1 MAAVSRPRVPQV
13 KHHWTMPLHWVLVV
27 PFVVLISG
35 SVGLV
40 GYLSYRSGEQ
50 AVQDLVH
57 QLQNEKSLRIVQ
69 HLDNYLSIPQKI
81 NQTNLEA
88 IELGILDLQ
97 NFETTGKYFWRQLH
111 IFHVGY
117 INYGNEAGEFIGA
130 GYEEGKLR
138 ISEKKHNQPYQIFA
152 ANPQGDRLS
161 VVQTKPE
168 GNPNAADWYTDAL
181 KAGQPI
187 WSQIYNWQDDPSV
200 MAISASYP
208 VYNSRQQVI
217 GVIGVDLILS
227 QISKFLQTIQVT
239 ASGRTFILEQ
249 NGLLVASSSNEAPF
263 RMVNGEARRLAANDS
278 QDPVVN
284 FVTRKLEQQFGS
296 WRNLDQ
302 QTQLNTTFEGER
314 YFIQVTPW
322 RDPLGLDW
330 LVVVVVPETEF
341 MGQIQANTRT
351 TILLCALTLGLALL
365 LGLLTARWVATPIA
379 QLSQA
384 SYAMAAGAK
393 QQPLPTQTAIT
404 ELQTLAE
411 AFELMSAQ
419 VYQSL
424 DRVKIALQE
433 SKEKYQTLFQ
443 TLPMGIAITDAKG
456 KLLESNPASERILG
470 IPIDVQ
476 TQRTHDAPDWQ
487 IIRPDGS
494 PMPPTEF
501 ASVRALQE
509 NRYVA
514 NVEMGVV
521 QPDGQI
527 RWISVSATP
536 IPLEHY
542 GVAIAYIDITER
554 KQQEAE
560 RKTAEL
566 ALKEKTA
573 ELDYFF
579 SAALDLLCIAN
590 TDGYFLRLN
599 PQWQVCLG
607 YSLSDL
613 EGKRFLDFVHPEDLQ
628 ATLAAIGQLSQ
639 QQPILNFT
647 NRYRHQDGSYR
658 WIEWR
663 SVPQGDLIYSA
674 ARDITE
680 RKQTEA
686 QIQAALAEKVTLLQ
700 EVHHR
705 VKNNL
710 QVICSLLRLQK
721 NRIKDAQI
729 SSVLEDSNNRILSM
743 ALVHQSLYESQ
754 NFAQVNLADYVQA
767 LLQSLLQSYGGRSGQ
782 VNTQIQIPA
791 TAFVRLDQAVP
802 CGLILNELITNAF
815 KHGFADPDRSGQ
827 IQITLTIE
835 ESETIEER
843 GSYVLRVANNGKPL
857 PPGFSLEQS
866 RRSLGMQLMLVL
878 TEQLQGRL
886 VLEQH
891 ADRAGDLT
899 IFALHFGPNPAK
911 YN

>member
-1 MAAVSRPRVPQV
+1 MVSPSSPAKPLPQTLPLPR
-13 KHHWTMPLHWVLVV
+13 LSLRWVLVV

-35 SVGLV
+35 SVGIV
-40 GYLSYRSGEQ
+40 GYLSFRTGEE
-50 AVQDLVH
+50 AVT
-57 QLQNEKSLRIVQ
+57 QLANELIDQTGDRITQ
-69 HLDNYLSIPQKI
+69 HLDSYLGQAQAINLTNRAAVAAGTLDLNDFNALGNYFYRQVRLFNFAYITFGGTDGSFIGSGNGPNNALEIAEIPRANPSKLFSYTVDDQGNRVRLQEVLKSP
-81 NQTNLEA
+81 QTNQDA
-88 IELGILDLQ
+88 
-97 NFETTGKYFWRQLH
+97 
-111 IFHVGY
+111 
-117 INYGNEAGEFIGA
+117 
-130 GYEEGKLR
+130 
-138 ISEKKHNQPYQIFA
+138 
-152 ANPQGDRLS
+152 
-161 VVQTKPE
+161 
-168 GNPNAADWYTDAL
+168 WYVDGV
-181 KAGQPI
+181 KAGKPI
-187 WSQIYNWQDDPSV
+187 WSSV
-200 MAISASYP
+200 YAWGDLPDHISISASAP
-208 VYNSRQQVI
+208 VYNSQRQLL
-217 GVIGVDLILS
+217 GVLGIDVELLQLS
-227 QISKFLQTIQVT
+227 QFLNRLNAQHRGAI
-239 ASGRTFILEQ
+239 FILERS
-249 NGLLVASSSNEAPF
+249 GLLIASSGQESPAPIVDGKAQRLSALNSQEPLIREVTGDLISHFGRLEAINQAHLLRPNLNQPLF
-263 RMVNGEARRLAANDS
+263 VKVIPYSDDYGLNWLIVSVIPEA
-278 QDPVVN
+278 
-284 FVTRKLEQQFGS
+284 
-296 WRNLDQ
+296 
-302 QTQLNTTFEGER
+302 
-314 YFIQVTPW
+314 
-322 RDPLGLDW
+322 
-330 LVVVVVPETEF
+330 EF
-341 MGQIQANTRT
+341 MGQIQSNTRT
-351 TILLCALTLGLALL
+351 TVLLCALTLGVALL
-365 LGLLTARWVATPIA
+365 LGLLTARWIATPIA

-384 SYAMAAGAK
+384 SYAIAAGAE
-393 QQPLPTQTAIT
+393 QQTLPTQTAIA

-411 AFELMSAQ
+411 AFKLMSAQ

-443 TLPMGIAITDAKG
+443 TLPIGISITDAKG
-456 KLLESNPASERILG
+456 QLIEGNPASEEILG
-470 IPIDVQ
+470 ISAQVQ
-476 TQRTHDAPDWQ
+476 TERTHDAPDWQ

-509 NRYVA
+509 NRYIA

-521 QPDGQI
+521 QPDGRI
-527 RWISVSATP
+527 HWISVSATP

-566 ALKEKTA
+566 ALQEKTA

-590 TDGYFLRLN
+590 TEGYFLRLN
-599 PQWQVCLG
+599 PQWQTALG
-607 YSLSDL
+607 YSLLEL

-639 QQPILNFT
+639 QQLILNFT

-663 SVPQGDLIYSA
+663 SVPQGGLIYAA

-743 ALVHQSLYESQ
+743 ALVHQNLYESQ
-754 NFAQVNLADYVQA
+754 NFAQVNLADYVEA
-767 LLQSLLQSYGGRSGQ
+767 LLHSLLQSFGGRSGQ

-791 TAFVRLDQAVP
+791 TAFVWLDQAVP

-815 KHGFADPDRSGQ
+815 KHGFADPDRSGE

-835 ESETIEER
+835 ER
-843 GSYVLRVANNGKPL
+843 GSYALRVANNGKPL

-891 ADRAGDLT
+891 ADRADLT
-899 IFALHFGPNPAK
+899 IFALHFGSNPAK
-911 YN
+911 YR